1 MTASAPDFDP
11 QLGYLKASFRPVTS
25 PSSAHH
31 SFYNTVKRVLL
42 RSVGT
47 VRLCAGQFED
57 EGGMGGLTFW
67 EHCLDVYI
75 LAEEGS
81 YI

>member
-1 MTASAPDFDP
+1 M
-11 QLGYLKASFRPVTS
+11 
-25 PSSAHH
+25 
-31 SFYNTVKRVLL
+31 
-42 RSVGT
+42 GT

-75 LAEEGS
+75 LAEDGS